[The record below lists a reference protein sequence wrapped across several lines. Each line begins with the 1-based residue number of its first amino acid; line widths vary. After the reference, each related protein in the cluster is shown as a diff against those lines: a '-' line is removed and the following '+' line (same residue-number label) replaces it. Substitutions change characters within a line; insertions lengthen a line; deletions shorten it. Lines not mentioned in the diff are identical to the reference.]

1 MNKFIYQ
8 SGLLLGFL
16 FLSLNTYAERN
27 LEELINKHQSQFEE
41 VALKI
46 WDYAEVGY
54 QEYKSSSLL
63 KEQLL
68 KEGFSIKSNIANIPT
83 AFVAEYGQGFPVI
96 AILGEFDALPGVAQ
110 SSS

>member
-68 KEGFSIKSNIANIPT
+68 KEGFSIK
-83 AFVAEYGQGFPVI
+83 
-96 AILGEFDALPGVAQ
+96 
-110 SSS
+110 